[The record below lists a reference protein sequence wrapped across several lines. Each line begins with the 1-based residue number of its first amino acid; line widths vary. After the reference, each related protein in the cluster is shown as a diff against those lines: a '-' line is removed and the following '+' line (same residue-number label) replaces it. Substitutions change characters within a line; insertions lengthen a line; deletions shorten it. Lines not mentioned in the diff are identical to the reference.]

1 TLPGVTLSTLHGA
14 KGLEWEKVYLV
25 GASETTLP
33 WKGES
38 LEEERRLFYVGITRA
53 KETLVLSYAGKPSP
67 FLREAGLIEGD
78 K

>member
-1 TLPGVTLSTLHGA
+1 
-14 KGLEWEKVYLV
+14 
-25 GASETTLP
+25 
-33 WKGES
+33 
-38 LEEERRLFYVGITRA
+38 ERRLFYVGITRA